1 MRARRLHWLAAALL
15 AAGCGTRFE
24 LPTEAR
30 LDRGFPADGSYQRL
44 ANWNG
49 MDGVSDILLTQGRG
63 TQLFIA
69 FKAPQPG
76 LGRVVEY
83 ALTNPAPVGFEID
96 SLIQPHALAF
106 WNNRLFVL
114 DQGDTAAARI
124 TIHPDST
131 ATVYRA
137 GCGSLRN
144 FRRPIADLSR
154 YWRVRE
160 YDLTGDTLSTFT
172 DTTFA
177 HVNGIAADAQG
188 RIYVSGVA
196 MHCDVDPFD
205 SRIVTLEFEY
215 RIRRYVRGG
224 PHPDMPGASWQRD
237 PGFDIQQGT
246 GIGSTQD
253 PGQMTWDGWDG
264 GALFFCDRGNDEVQK
279 LADAG
284 GGATSFKVDEGDS
297 LLLDRP
303 LDVATDRA
311 GFFYV
316 VDSGNRRVL
325 RYDAQGE
332 YVQRVDFDLAIPAPP
347 LQAPAA
353 VAADDSLVYVA
364 DPGAGLVIRYKRR
377 S

>member
-1 MRARRLHWLAAALL
+1 MRVRRLHWLAAALL
-15 AAGCGTRFE
+15 AAGCGSRFE
-24 LPTEAR
+24 LPSEVR
-30 LDRGFPADGSYQRL
+30 LDRGFPSDGSYQRL
-44 ANWNG
+44 ASWNG

-69 FKAPQPG
+69 FRASG
-76 LGRVVEY
+76 SAAARVVEY
-83 ALTNPAPVGFEID
+83 PLTSPAPLGYQLTD
-96 SLIQPHALAF
+96 LIQPAALAF
-106 WNNRLFVL
+106 HNNNLFVL
-114 DQGDTAAARI
+114 DQGDTAAART
-124 TIHPDST
+124 TIPDSLP
-131 ATVYRA
+131 ASVYRA
-137 GCGSLRN
+137 SCGSLRN
-144 FRRPIADLSR
+144 FRRPIVDLSR

-160 YDLTGDTLSTFT
+160 YSLIGDTVSTFT
-172 DTTFA
+172 DTTLA

-188 RIYVSGVA
+188 RIYVSGVV

-205 SRIVTLEFEY
+205 SRIVTLEFQY

-224 PHPDMPGASWQRD
+224 PDPDMPGAAWERD
-237 PGFDIQQGT
+237 PGFEVQQGT

-316 VDSGNRRVL
+316 VDSGHRRVL
-325 RYDAQGE
+325 RYDAQGG

-347 LQAPAA
+347 LQAPVA

-364 DPGAGLVIRYKRR
+364 DAGAGLVIRYKRR